1 MQSSEKAQK
10 TTQTNT
16 KEKCLNRKHCL
27 ITASKRNKMLA
38 IQKLMFL
45 PVVVL
50 FINLF
55 ISGLVINLIQLLLW
69 VCVRPGSRWLY
80 QKVNYYL
87 LYILW
92 TQIVFIGEW
101 WSSSTCAILTDD
113 ETWSKMGKEHA
124 IVIMNHSFEVDWL
137 MGWLVCEQSRLLASS
152 KVFIKKSIK
161 WIPIIGWAWQFGEAV
176 FLERNWEKDKL
187 IMGKQVKNLGE
198 YADPVW
204 LLLFAE
210 GTRFTP
216 AKHAASV
223 EFAHKSGLQPLQHL
237 LLPRT
242 KGFLLTVEMLE
253 TFTSYI
259 FFCRIHYVFTYVFT
273 TANCFKMAKI
283 QVQNLRGR
291 FPAIYCATLA
301 FNCKEGSTPTL
312 KNMLLGRRVIGEMLL
327 ERIPLET
334 IPENPDEA
342 SKWLYNNYRHKDHM
356 LDVYKREGSFPSS
369 DLIGEHHHFRGP
381 IRSHYR
387 PRRLWSV
394 IIMLT
399 TSYFTLPPVLYALYA
414 LFCSGFINV
423 LIAVSLVLAVMYA
436 LYKLVA
442 LTRVSKGS
450 SYGRSDAEKKTY

>member
-1 MQSSEKAQK
+1 
-10 TTQTNT
+10 
-16 KEKCLNRKHCL
+16 
-27 ITASKRNKMLA
+27 MLA

-242 KGFLLTVEMLE
+242 KGFLLTV
-253 TFTSYI
+253 
-259 FFCRIHYVFTYVFT
+259 
-273 TANCFKMAKI
+273 
-283 QVQNLRGR
+283 QNLRGR

-414 LFCSGFINV
+414 LFCSGLINV

-450 SYGRSDAEKKTY
+450 SYGRSDAVKKTY

>member
-242 KGFLLTVEMLE
+242 KGFLLTV
-253 TFTSYI
+253 
-259 FFCRIHYVFTYVFT
+259 
-273 TANCFKMAKI
+273 
-283 QVQNLRGR
+283 QNLRGR

>member
-1 MQSSEKAQK
+1 
-10 TTQTNT
+10 
-16 KEKCLNRKHCL
+16 
-27 ITASKRNKMLA
+27 MLA
-38 IQKLMFL
+38 IEKLMFL

-55 ISGLVINLIQLLLW
+55 ISGLVVNLIQLLLW
-69 VCVRPGSRWLY
+69 VCIRPGNQWLY
-80 QKVNYYL
+80 QKLNYYL

-92 TQIVFIGEW
+92 IQIVFIGEW

-187 IMGKQVKNLGE
+187 IMGKQVKNLGD

-242 KGFLLTVEMLE
+242 KGFLLT
-253 TFTSYI
+253 
-259 FFCRIHYVFTYVFT
+259 
-273 TANCFKMAKI
+273 
-283 QVQNLRGR
+283 VQNLRGR

-342 SKWLYNNYRHKDHM
+342 SQWLYNNYRHKDRM

-369 DLIGEHHHFRGP
+369 DSIGEHHFFRGP
-381 IRSHYR
+381 IRSHFR
-387 PRRLWSV
+387 PRRLGSV
-394 IIMLT
+394 IVMLS
-399 TSYFTLPPVLYALYA
+399 TSYFTLPPVLHALYA

-423 LIAVSLVLAVMYA
+423 LIAVTLVLAVMYA

-450 SYGRSDAEKKTY
+450 SYGRSNDEKRTN

>member
-27 ITASKRNKMLA
+27 ITASKSTQERNKMLA

-242 KGFLLTVEMLE
+242 KGFLLTV
-253 TFTSYI
+253 
-259 FFCRIHYVFTYVFT
+259 
-273 TANCFKMAKI
+273 
-283 QVQNLRGR
+283 QNLRGR

>member
-27 ITASKRNKMLA
+27 VTASKRNKMLA

-113 ETWSKMGKEHA
+113 ETWAKMGKEHA

-242 KGFLLTVEMLE
+242 KGFLLT
-253 TFTSYI
+253 
-259 FFCRIHYVFTYVFT
+259 
-273 TANCFKMAKI
+273 
-283 QVQNLRGR
+283 VQNLRGR